1 MKTLYKAAKN
11 ITIILA
17 LILIILWGIFAFS
30 GGGVKFING
39 YKYVSAFQLDGN
51 GGFLM
56 KSLEG
61 DRISIAVNTITLD
74 YRYFDGYFVGVGI
87 PAKIMTFTCNYGSSE
102 GFSYLV
108 ENRIDLFY
116 VDLNRDKE
124 KHFSTFEDLYA
135 ELNNLKLDLVVF
147 DKLKLIKSRKLL
159 MSSMMVNKKLS
170 KSCEFQN
177 TNKTPNAL
185 IRHPP

>member
-87 PAKIMTFTCNYGSSE
+87 PAKISIK
-102 GFSYLV
+102 GFAYCL
-108 ENRIDLFY
+108 
-116 VDLNRDKE
+116 
-124 KHFSTFEDLYA
+124 TLYDA
-135 ELNNLKLDLVVF
+135 YSAK
-147 DKLKLIKSRKLL
+147 
-159 MSSMMVNKKLS
+159 
-170 KSCEFQN
+170 
-177 TNKTPNAL
+177 
-185 IRHPP
+185 